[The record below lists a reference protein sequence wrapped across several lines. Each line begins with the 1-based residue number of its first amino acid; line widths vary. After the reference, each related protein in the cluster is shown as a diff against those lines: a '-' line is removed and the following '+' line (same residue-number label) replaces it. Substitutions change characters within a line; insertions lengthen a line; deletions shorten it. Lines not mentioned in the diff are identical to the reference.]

1 MHLVNKL
8 KLRDESGFAFIAALL
23 AMLIMVSLGVLIF
36 TLTTRDVRVTIKLMG
51 EKKAFS
57 AAEHGIHWLMQQYVP
72 GAALANPVTACG
84 GKAGFFQ
91 VSTDAYADSGT
102 CFSFSQ
108 PVQPT
113 SGGGSMIPLEGY
125 SNTGSSSFGLTPSD
139 SEVTGVNTRYMSQLS
154 IAAELGYGPIGGAS
168 GPTY

>member
-72 GAALANPVTACG
+72 GAALVNPATACG
-84 GKAGFFQ
+84 GKAGFFH
-91 VSTDAYADSGT
+91 G
-102 CFSFSQ
+102 F
-108 PVQPT
+108 
-113 SGGGSMIPLEGY
+113 
-125 SNTGSSSFGLTPSD
+125 
-139 SEVTGVNTRYMSQLS
+139 
-154 IAAELGYGPIGGAS
+154 AS
-168 GPTY
+168 GCTRRASASPTAWTGWCWAGR